1 MDILKEKKTKERDK
15 DTMEG
20 QTSTSV
26 VNIKDAF
33 KQKDAV
39 TLQQKKVINPS
50 ILNNSPNKKREYS
63 GNWNIGSLELV
74 VPTPDQKLRI
84 SVVISDLTSH
94 FYDKCDKGDT
104 IVTAGELRVSGEKYF
119 SVTPKHIYLR
129 KADIP
134 QITIRDAPAWLDDV

>member
-1 MDILKEKKTKERDK
+1 
-15 DTMEG
+15 
-20 QTSTSV
+20 
-26 VNIKDAF
+26 VNIQEAF
-33 KQKDAV
+33 KQKETVVNDTNVYCSPEIQGKSIIFGANIRIIG
-39 TLQQKKVINPS
+39 T

-63 GNWNIGSLELV
+63 GNWEIRSLELV

-94 FYDKCDKGDT
+94 IWDKCDEGDT

-134 QITIRDAPAWLDDV
+134 KITIRDAPAWLDDV